1 MSYEQSAPQVDKSK
15 KQARTARDRRQKE
28 TKRRPG
34 QRDPEK
40 MLELGRERL
49 AQRRWKEAASILKR
63 ALDADRGSSVAMG
76 LLALAN
82 MHIRRF
88 NEGEKLLKR
97 ALDAG
102 PMEPEVHDIHGRIL
116 HSLGKLDAAA
126 NAFTRALQLNPQ
138 FAMTYRNLGI
148 LLLDAG
154 IYDQST
160 EALITAIRLDP
171 KDAVAFYHLG
181 LIKKR
186 QNLDAE
192 AIDAYS
198 MAVAIK
204 PDYAEAHINL
214 GKIAIDRGKFE
225 LGEKAC
231 RRAIEVDPTIAQ
243 AHVNLGM
250 VLREQKKVD
259 EALIHARKSVELDP
273 ADGPAQSNLGNVY
286 MDLQRY
292 QEALSCFRKAMEFQP
307 SFATSYFNYGNALRL
322 LHVLDKADEYYKKAM
337 ELDPK
342 RGETHHNQGLVFQE
356 QGNHEMAR
364 QKFREAVELTP
375 NHLGLRF
382 SLGLNL
388 FKNGFF
394 DDCWP
399 YLEAGLEG
407 QLRKPNRRFRVPRW
421 QGEDISDKRIL
432 VWREQGV
439 GDEIGYG
446 RRFQHIIDKA
456 GTALFEVDKRL
467 LPIFQRSFPG
477 GTFLPEKLDAKA
489 DAERTDCDVQL
500 PAMNLY
506 QFFPFNEEE
515 VACIGYPK
523 DDIEAAMA
531 CRERALQTK
540 PYLQP
545 DPERVEQMA
554 RRFAEL
560 PEGLR
565 IGISWRSQYSHRD
578 RDIHYTKLE
587 MWAPIL
593 KLPGIT
599 LVNIQYDEREE
610 EIAAV
615 EEAFGVKIHRWKD
628 VDLRRD
634 LEAALALTSQLD
646 MAITASTSP
655 GRIANA
661 LGKEVWIMTAGGHC
675 PDTPVRGEYGS
686 KNRLIWRRFWKEDWS
701 AIINRV
707 ARTLEARVDA

>member
-1 MSYEQSAPQVDKSK
+1 MSYEQSAPQADKPT

-250 VLREQKKVD
+250 VLREQKKLD

-515 VACIGYPK
+515 VACIGSPK

>member
-1 MSYEQSAPQVDKSK
+1 MSYEQSAPEVDKSK
-15 KQARTARDRRQKE
+15 KRPRPGKDRRQKDV
-28 TKRRPG
+28 KRPG

-40 MLELGRERL
+40 MLDVARERL
-49 AQRRWKEAASILKR
+49 ADRRWKDAASILKR
-63 ALDADRGSSVAMG
+63 ALTADRSNPVTLA
-76 LLALAN
+76 LLALAS
-82 MHIRRF
+82 MHLRRF
-88 NEGEKLLKR
+88 NDGDKLLKR
-97 ALDAG
+97 ALALG
-102 PMEPEVHDIHGRIL
+102 QMEPEVHDVHGRLL
-116 HSLGKLDAAA
+116 HSAGNMDGAA
-126 NAFTRALQLNPQ
+126 NAFTRALQLDPQ
-138 FAMTYRNLGI
+138 FALSYRNLGI

-154 IYDQST
+154 IYDQAV
-160 EALITAIRLDP
+160 EALVMAIKLNP
-171 KDAVAFYHLG
+171 QDAMSFYHLG
-181 LIKKR
+181 LLKKR

-214 GKIAIDRGKFE
+214 GKIAIDRRKFE

-231 RRAIEVDPTIAQ
+231 RRAIEIDPTIAQ

-250 VLREQKKVD
+250 VLREQKRLEESL
-259 EALIHARKSVELDP
+259 EASRKGVELNP
-273 ADGPAQSNLGNVY
+273 GDGAAQSNLGNVY

-322 LHVLDKADEYYKKAM
+322 LHVLDKAEEYYNKAIG
-337 ELDPK
+337 LDPK
-342 RGETHHNQGLVFQE
+342 RGEAHHNQGLVYQE
-356 QGNHEMAR
+356 QGNHELAR
-364 QKFREAVELTP
+364 KKFREAIELTP
-375 NHLGLRF
+375 NHLGLQF

-394 DDCWP
+394 DECWP
-399 YLEAGLEG
+399 YLESGLEG

-477 GTFLPEKLDAKA
+477 GTFLPEVLNAKA

-506 QFFPFNEEE
+506 QFFPFTGEEI
-515 VACIGYPK
+515 ACKDYPE
-523 DDIEAAMA
+523 DDIEAAMV
-531 CRERALQTK
+531 CRERTLQTK

-587 MWAPIL
+587 MWEPIL

-615 EEAFGVKIHRWKD
+615 EEAFGVKIHRWHD
-628 VDLRRD
+628 IDLRKD

-661 LGKEVWIMTAGGHC
+661 LGKEVWIMTAGGQC
-675 PDTPVRGEYGS
+675 PGAPVHGEYGS

-707 ARTLEARVDA
+707 ARTLEARLKV